1 MFGRGVLDGLA
12 GSAFIADVDARDRV
26 ALRIVGA
33 VAGGFIVGAVAAIA
47 AMILLLAL
55 YVLVSGRGAEGL
67 AGITNLLIGL
77 RDEKAASLSSTL
89 LQLILDTGVNLA
101 FALAFVAT
109 AAVIFSRHFRV
120 FVTIAARF
128 RWRLVV
134 SGVALSIIVLAPIFI
149 VDRFVTAPPSAIPLI
164 AISPDWLQRLGYLLT
179 AVLFIPAAAAEELV
193 FRGWLLRQTAAFVRR
208 PLLLLL
214 ATGFLFAV
222 MHLDFN
228 PDSLL
233 TRTLMGA
240 GFAYMTLRL
249 GGIEFSIGAHA
260 ANNMLIMLLIQP
272 LTLQLPRQTSAISA
286 FSLIEDAVLIAGYIL
301 ITEAVVRLPTLA
313 RWSGLRPE
321 EITASAAF
329 PPQGVAGPPR

>member
-1 MFGRGVLDGLA
+1 MLGRGVLDGLA
-12 GSAFIADVDARDRV
+12 GSAFIADVDARDR
-26 ALRIVGA
+26 APLQIVGSI
-33 VAGGFIVGAVAAIA
+33 AGGFIIGAVAAIA
-47 AMILLLAL
+47 AMILLLTL
-55 YVLVSGRGAEGL
+55 NVLVSGHGAEGL
-67 AGITNLLIGL
+67 AGISNLLIAL
-77 RDEKAASLSSTL
+77 RDEKTASLSSTL
-89 LQLILDTGVNLA
+89 LQLIIDTGVNLA

-109 AAVIFSRHFRV
+109 AAAIMTRHFRV

-134 SGVALSIIVLAPIFI
+134 SGVALSILVLAPVFI
-149 VDRFVTAPPSAIPLI
+149 VDRFVTGPPSAIPLI

-193 FRGWLLRQTAAFVRR
+193 FRGWLLRQSAAFVRR

-286 FSLIEDAVLIAGYIL
+286 LSLIEDAALIAGYIL
-301 ITEAVVRLPTLA
+301 ITEAVARSPTLG
-313 RWSGLRPE
+313 RFSGLGPDE
-321 EITASAAF
+321 VSASSPF
-329 PPQGVAGPPR
+329 PPERLAGPPL